1 MLKTKTF
8 YAALLAAAVLVS
20 GGLRAHAQ
28 EVTTA
33 SVHGH
38 ANDPAGV
45 NVANGA
51 VKLATS
57 VNSTPSDTKFQ
68 YTFPLDANGDF
79 KGTGIAPG
87 TYTLVLFQQ
96 DKSVDFTRDIKF
108 VAGADVAVNFDM
120 SRKEYVDKM
129 TPEQKKQLEE
139 FKKKNAETT
148 TENSKIKNLN
158 GLLAGAR
165 DAIKAGNFDTAIA
178 SMQQAVTVKPDE
190 SLLWYTLGDAQLGA
204 KKYDDAITS
213 YKKSLEV
220 DAASKKPRPE
230 VASAAE
236 NNLGQ
241 ALANSGK
248 TDDAMAAYEAAAKFD
263 PTKAGMYYMN
273 EATVLHNLHKD
284 DAAEAAADKTIA
296 ADPTRAVAY
305 YIKAQSLVGKST
317 EDPAT
322 HKLVAPPGCI
332 DAYQKYLELDPNGR
346 FAPEVKEVLTSFGQT
361 INTNY
366 KAGKKK

>member
-1 MLKTKTF
+1 MLKTKSI
-8 YAALLAAAVLVS
+8 YAVMLAAAVLVS
-20 GGLRAHAQ
+20 GGLRAQAQ
-28 EVTTA
+28 DAAPA

-38 ANDPAGV
+38 ANDPAGTNLTNGIVKMTTTV
-45 NVANGA
+45 NAS
-51 VKLATS
+51 LA
-57 VNSTPSDTKFQ
+57 DTKFQ
-68 YTFPLDANGDF
+68 YSFPVDANGEF

-87 TYTLVLFQQ
+87 TYAVVLFQQ
-96 DKSVDFTRDIKF
+96 DKSIDFTRDVKF
-108 VAGADVAVNFDM
+108 VAGADVTVNFDM
-120 SRKEYVDKM
+120 SRKEYIDKM
-129 TPEQKKQLEE
+129 TPEQKKQLDE
-139 FKKKNAETT
+139 FKKKNAEASA
-148 TENSKIKNLN
+148 ENNKIKNLN
-158 GLLAGAR
+158 GLLASAR
-165 DAIKAGNFDTAIA
+165 DAMKAGNYDTAIA
-178 SMQQAVTVKPDE
+178 SMQQAVTAKPDE

-213 YKKSLEV
+213 YKKSLEL

-248 TDDAMAAYEAAAKFD
+248 TDDAVVAYEAAAKFD

-284 DAAEAAADKTIA
+284 DEAAAAADKTIA
-296 ADPTRAVAY
+296 ADPTRAIAY

-317 EDPAT
+317 EDPTT

-332 DAYQKYLELDPNGR
+332 EAYEKYLELDPDGK

-361 INTNY
+361 IKTTY